1 MITTRTGT
9 VPALVLIVED
19 DPPIADLIAAV
30 VEGAGYEPLVATH
43 GRQGLDLARL
53 RQPALVLTD
62 LMLPYLTGKE
72 LIAALHAD
80 ADAAGRS
87 PAPVIVLTA
96 ASAHMARESGA
107 DALLTKPFD
116 LAELEGLLHRFLA

>member
-1 MITTRTGT
+1 MITTRTST

-53 RQPALVLTD
+53 RQPGG
-62 LMLPYLTGKE
+62 PPP
-72 LIAALHAD
+72 
-80 ADAAGRS
+80 
-87 PAPVIVLTA
+87 PARPWPGP
-96 ASAHMARESGA
+96 GA
-107 DALLTKPFD
+107 PP
-116 LAELEGLLHRFLA
+116 RPWC

>member
-1 MITTRTGT
+1 MINANTGT
-9 VPALVLIVED
+9 APALVLIVED

-30 VEGAGYEPLVATH
+30 VEVAGYQALVANH

-53 RQPALVLTD
+53 RRPALVLTD

-80 ADAAGRS
+80 AHAAGR
-87 PAPVIVLTA
+87 PPTPVIVLTA
-96 ASAHMARESGA
+96 AGIRAARESGA

-116 LAELEGLLHRFLA
+116 LADLEGLLHRFLA

>member
-1 MITTRTGT
+1 MITTRTST

-19 DPPIADLIAAV
+19 DPPIAD
-30 VEGAGYEPLVATH
+30 
-43 GRQGLDLARL
+43 
-53 RQPALVLTD
+53 
-62 LMLPYLTGKE
+62 

-96 ASAHMARESGA
+96 ASARMARESGA